1 MKYKEDYKRAGV
13 PMLPVVLD
21 ERKAIRCI
29 VSTVVLLVAFSLALP
44 PFSHTLGPLYMASA
58 SLMGGLLLLSL
69 KTAIDPSFE
78 NFWRLFKFSSPY
90 LAVLFAVIIVES
102 FV

>member
-1 MKYKEDYKRAGV
+1 
-13 PMLPVVLD
+13 
-21 ERKAIRCI
+21 
-29 VSTVVLLVAFSLALP
+29 
-44 PFSHTLGPLYMASA
+44 
-58 SLMGGLLLLSL
+58 MGGLLLLLSL